1 MDYEWPNQFK
11 MNGLR
16 IYINPSCSD
25 PLFKESVFY
34 SRRGDGPFYRWHYE
48 EKLGHWKFSRV
59 HPPEVTLR
67 ALCVTRWQGVP
78 TALQTRLGEH
88 YLD

>member
-1 MDYEWPNQFK
+1 

-16 IYINPSCSD
+16 IYINPAGINT
-25 PLFKESVFY
+25 LRRESVFY
-34 SRRGDGPFYRWHYE
+34 SRRGDGPYYRWHYE
-48 EKLGHWKFSRV
+48 EKLGHWQFSRV
-59 HPPEVTLR
+59 HPPNVMLR
-67 ALCVTRWQGVP
+67 ELCVARWQAVP